1 MDTLVNGCRG
11 RAAAI
16 RREAQRR
23 LDDLVSKPW
32 HADSKVTEDISRVR
46 HQVDI
51 LKASNALSS
60 AELLD
65 IAHPCDV
72 CDAAAPPASTCATC
86 THDAVPGTT
95 HKSCAVCLATGLMRN
110 LDDKK
115 AKMQTITDQIHN
127 RSALITKFEDH
138 LKTYE
143 NISKSLNIVA
153 PEDKMEYYYK
163 IDTRRGVNLVIN
175 ERKNSGSIKDE
186 TKFFKASDIMD
197 PETLIPPPTPVLKPV
212 DTRRQ
217 RNHSTF
223 PHSALKEAPRDNQ
236 QAEAETPKSPSTPM
250 LIPIDVQPKRISK
263 WPPWTPIEVPRDIL
277 ETDAE
282 APKSPLAR
290 ILVGSD
296 GVLVPLDVQPKR
308 ISKWP
313 PWSPIE
319 APRDIQEAEAD
330 VPNSSLA
337 RILVG
342 VNAQPE
348 LISKETPHNIPKVER
363 ADSGP
368 EQEPKSLLEPQ
379 SPILQIW
386 DTEEERVRC
395 LRENTGSSGPLNP
408 DYIPLIFKHGIQ
420 YKPHDLSSGS
430 ISPTS
435 SPTDCSRMVVFS
447 NVHTET
453 TWEEL
458 LSAVRGGPILR
469 ATRADATT
477 WFVFFV
483 RGRDAQAY
491 TDATRTRHT
500 VVHEQIVC
508 VALAPTPSYPVR
520 AALMQDIA
528 QRGVTRCLG
537 FPRYDAVFGRML
549 ETCLLPRKIGDFVV
563 SKQVGVEM
571 PALIP
576 SIAGTA
582 AANGVTAAVTT
593 SISTSSNTSSTN
605 FTSASMVAR
614 RDESEKEEWI
624 VLEDEQG
631 TARFTKVEKQKNS
644 AEQSQGQV
652 QKQEQQV
659 TPPTPTKMNIVH
671 FAFRDIVHAQAAYRA
686 VCAEFPN
693 CGVFYAPDPCAGPLS
708 ELA

>member
-1 MDTLVNGCRG
+1 MDPFVNGCRG

-32 HADSKVTEDISRVR
+32 HANSKVTEDISRVR
-46 HQVDI
+46 HQIDI
-51 LKASNALSS
+51 LKASNELSS

-72 CDAAAPPASTCATC
+72 CDAAASPATTC
-86 THDAVPGTT
+86 TACTHGAAQGTT

-115 AKMQTITDQIHN
+115 AKMHTITDQIHN
-127 RSALITKFEDH
+127 RSALIRKFEDH

-153 PEDKMEYYYK
+153 PEDKLEYFYK

-175 ERKNSGSIKDE
+175 ERKNSSSTKDE
-186 TKFFKASDIMD
+186 ARFFKASDLVD
-197 PETLIPPPTPVLKPV
+197 PETLIPPPTPVLKP
-212 DTRRQ
+212 
-217 RNHSTF
+217 
-223 PHSALKEAPRDNQ
+223 
-236 QAEAETPKSPSTPM
+236 
-250 LIPIDVQPKRISK
+250 
-263 WPPWTPIEVPRDIL
+263 
-277 ETDAE
+277 
-282 APKSPLAR
+282 
-290 ILVGSD
+290 
-296 GVLVPLDVQPKR
+296 
-308 ISKWP
+308 
-313 PWSPIE
+313 
-319 APRDIQEAEAD
+319 
-330 VPNSSLA
+330 
-337 RILVG
+337 
-342 VNAQPE
+342 PE
-348 LISKETPHNIPKVER
+348 FISKETPHDIPKVET
-363 ADSGP
+363 ADSEP
-368 EQEPKSLLEPQ
+368 EQEPKSLLKPRT
-379 SPILQIW
+379 PILQIW

-408 DYIPLIFKHGIQ
+408 DFVPLIFKHGIQ

-435 SPTDCSRMVVFS
+435 YPTDCSRMVVLS

-458 LSAVRGGPILR
+458 LTAVRGGPILR
-469 ATRADATT
+469 VTRADLTT

-500 VVHEQIVC
+500 VVHGQIVC

-537 FPRYDAVFGRML
+537 FPWYDAVFGRML
-549 ETCLLPRKIGDFVV
+549 ETCLLQRKIGDFVV
-563 SKQVGVEM
+563 SKQVGIEM
-571 PALIP
+571 PALITP
-576 SIAGTA
+576 FAVTSA
-582 AANGVTAAVTT
+582 ADGAAAVTT
-593 SISTSSNTSSTN
+593 STSASSNTSSTN
-605 FTSASMVAR
+605 ASSASVVAR
-614 RDESEKEEWI
+614 RGSSEKEEWI
-624 VLEDEQG
+624 VLEDEQC
-631 TARFTKVEKQKNS
+631 TARFKKVENQKNN
-644 AEQSQGQV
+644 AEQSQRQE
-652 QKQEQQV
+652 QEQEQQV

-686 VCAEFPN
+686 VCAEFPS